1 MSRLMSP
8 EEHARLAA
16 AIRAAESRTSG
27 EIYCVVARASDS
39 YFFPAAFMVAAG
51 IMVVSL
57 VLSWAL
63 GYWWIALS
71 PAMLV
76 VAQLLALA
84 CALLVLWLLPGLRLL
99 LVPRSLC
106 YRRAHDNAL
115 KQFLTRNIH
124 ITEARTG
131 VLIFVSLAERYA
143 EVIADSGID
152 AHVPQDTWN
161 AVVADLVAAARHGSL
176 AAGFVAAIDAVG
188 ALLAAHFPVR
198 PKDRNELD
206 DHLVEI

>member
-71 PAMLV
+71 PAVLV

-131 VLIFVSLAERYA
+131 VLIFVPLS
-143 EVIADSGID
+143 
-152 AHVPQDTWN
+152 
-161 AVVADLVAAARHGSL
+161 
-176 AAGFVAAIDAVG
+176 AITSA
-188 ALLAAHFPVR
+188 
-198 PKDRNELD
+198 
-206 DHLVEI
+206 